1 MKPFLMLWGT
11 QAFSA
16 LGSAMTSYALV
27 IWSYTQKQ
35 SALMTSLLMVCS
47 YAPYVIFSIFAGALS
62 DRWNKKATM
71 LVCDTV
77 AAVSTVVML
86 VLMKQQTLQVGHLY
100 LINIVNGLMNTVQQ
114 PASEVSVTRI
124 LPPKY
129 YQKVGGMRY
138 LANALNS
145 ILTPIIATA
154 VLGIAGMDAV
164 IAFDLFTFGAAFMT
178 LAFGI
183 QIPEETEEAPGNESL
198 LISAGKGIAYL
209 RTEKG
214 IFGLILFLAA
224 INLVASIYDAALPA
238 MMLSRKGGS
247 QTAMGL
253 VNAVI
258 GAATLLGSIL
268 ASVLPKPKSRVRV
281 ICNSLL
287 FAMSFENFLLALG
300 RTPLVWCIGGF
311 LGWIAIPLMNTNLDV
326 ILRSRI
332 PMEMQGRVYSVRNS
346 FQFFTI
352 PIGYFLGGFL
362 VDRVFEPLMASR
374 KEGSILVRI
383 FGSGKGSGAAL
394 LFFVIAFAGIGV
406 CLWFR
411 RDKHIWELEQESDS
425 NSSD

>member
-1 MKPFLMLWGT
+1 
-11 QAFSA
+11 
-16 LGSAMTSYALV
+16 
-27 IWSYTQKQ
+27 
-35 SALMTSLLMVCS
+35 MTSLLMVCS

-247 QTAMGL
+247 
-253 VNAVI
+253 
-258 GAATLLGSIL
+258 
-268 ASVLPKPKSRVRV
+268 
-281 ICNSLL
+281 
-287 FAMSFENFLLALG
+287 
-300 RTPLVWCIGGF
+300 
-311 LGWIAIPLMNTNLDV
+311 
-326 ILRSRI
+326 
-332 PMEMQGRVYSVRNS
+332 
-346 FQFFTI
+346 
-352 PIGYFLGGFL
+352 
-362 VDRVFEPLMASR
+362 
-374 KEGSILVRI
+374 
-383 FGSGKGSGAAL
+383 SG
-394 LFFVIAFAGIGV
+394 I
-406 CLWFR
+406 
-411 RDKHIWELEQESDS
+411 
-425 NSSD
+425 